1 MTTDEFFTKEE
12 KKQLFA
18 LYRKLLQLSGD
29 TLQKEDCRNLKQHLI
44 RSMQTRPA
52 PRDVFGLNPIVKDM
66 QTAVIVAEEIGMR
79 RASILGIMLHDP
91 VRCGACTAEDVGRE
105 FVCRRHAR
113 HTHHDCRPCQHHA
126 PNKGRSRRRGTAPRG

>member
-79 RASILGIMLHDP
+79 RASILGIMLHD
-91 VRCGACTAEDVGRE
+91 RGRG
-105 FVCRRHAR
+105 RYHTRTHPRAR
-113 HTHHDCRPCQHHA
+113 ALYEKPQH
-126 PNKGRSRRRGTAPRG
+126 